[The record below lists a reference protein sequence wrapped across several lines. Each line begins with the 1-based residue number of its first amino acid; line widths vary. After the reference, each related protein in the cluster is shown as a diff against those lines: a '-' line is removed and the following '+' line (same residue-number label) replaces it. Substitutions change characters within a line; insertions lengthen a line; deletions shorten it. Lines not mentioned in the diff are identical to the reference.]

1 MSTRRSADRP
11 SRRKRRSSR
20 ECCASGPSSA
30 FPSRNTVTASS
41 KETPCLAALTSA
53 FRGSHSNTYLVYTKC
68 WMRQGSGVAFPAPP
82 KMGAENSGGAGNR
95 ESAQAATGT
104 GSWHSLRLHN
114 VSKNQ
119 VDLGV
124 RQRNREDSVTTPK
137 VARIS
142 RLRQKRASR
151 ESFSNCRYEVATPGA
166 STIYSS
172 GFAPR
177 TPLHALSL
185 AASPARSDRV
195 ARSRRSLATAGH
207 IDSTGFASRTSFHAL
222 SLAASPAR
230 SDHVARSGAHSQ
242 PQGTLIHPLRPSPLV
257 RRPSVQREH
266 V

>member
-166 STIYSS
+166 STIFRGAWPRGLPYTVTRSPLRRL
-172 GFAPR
+172 APFR
-177 TPLHALSL
+177 WL
-185 AASPARSDRV
+185 AR
-195 ARSRRSLATAGH
+195 
-207 IDSTGFASRTSFHAL
+207 
-222 SLAASPAR
+222 
-230 SDHVARSGAHSQ
+230 GAHSQ
-242 PQGTLIHPLRPSPLV
+242 PQATLIRRASP
-257 RRPSVQREH
+257 RGAHSQPQAH
-266 V
+266 